1 VNSRSD
7 HLDSGEAATECDAR
21 RPVVWIAALPTSLQT
36 PYPLWIEFIIY
47 GTFGYAALILLSA
60 RLGNTWAAQQQSFAI
75 SFGLAAFVVVAWRI
89 GCWCVLRASRAASRL
104 ALQSNRLSVKAD
116 HIRHSLIASSG
127 FGRVNPLGWPDRRG
141 SDFLPRLESGGLA
154 CNYTVAESSLRQS
167 LEALPI
173 ISDMLEPERVHS
185 RVPVGRFE
193 AISLTL
199 MVVPIVVF
207 GRQALA
213 GQARFLPM
221 VVLTVGM
228 VLFGA
233 SRFCDLRLGES
244 LAPVA
249 GPGVVTDRN
258 GRRWTV
264 ACSAMLIRPVPN
276 GNGLS
281 VELLGPQGYL
291 LMRFRRGV
299 DDEGFQA
306 LWQRWMHPHPRLDL
320 A

>member
-1 VNSRSD
+1 M
-7 HLDSGEAATECDAR
+7 HADSGSGDAARHDDAR
-21 RPVVWIAALPTSLQT
+21 PRIVWIPALPKSLQT

-47 GTFGYAALILLSA
+47 GTLGYAALILLSA

-75 SFGLAAFVVVAWRI
+75 SFGLAASVVVAWRI
-89 GCWCVLRASRAASRL
+89 GCWCALRASRFASRQS
-104 ALQSNRLSVKAD
+104 LQSDRLSVKAD
-116 HIRHSLIASSG
+116 LIRHSLIACAG
-127 FGRVNPLGWPDRRG
+127 LGRVNPLGWPSRRG
-141 SDFLPRLESGGLA
+141 SDFLARLQSRGLKSSH
-154 CNYTVAESSLRQS
+154 TIAESSLRRL

-173 ISDMLEPERVHS
+173 ISDMLEPERIQS

-233 SRFCDLRLGES
+233 SRFFDLRFGES
-244 LAPVA
+244 LAPIA

-264 ACSAMLIRPVPN
+264 DCSSMLIRPVPN

-299 DDEGFQA
+299 DDEGFRA
-306 LWQRWMHPHPRLDL
+306 LWQRWMHPHPRPELV
-320 A
+320 